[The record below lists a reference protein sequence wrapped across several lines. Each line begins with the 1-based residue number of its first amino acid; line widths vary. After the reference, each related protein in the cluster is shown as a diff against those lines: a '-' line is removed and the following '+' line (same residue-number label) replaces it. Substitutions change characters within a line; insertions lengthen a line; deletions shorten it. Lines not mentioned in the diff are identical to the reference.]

1 MGGFKNIKKI
11 LDPKNIRVRA
21 PKPKPKPK
29 GSKGL
34 EEVRKA
40 DKQLRRMKTLK
51 QVANLAAGVGLYM
64 YGPSG
69 NEAKDKNK
77 NMATSSKKPQVKK
90 NTKSLPKTKLASNK
104 NFKSSN

>member
-1 MGGFKNIKKI
+1 MGRFKNVKKI

-21 PKPKPKPK
+21 PKPKPK

-77 NMATSSKKPQVKK
+77 NTATSSSKKPQVKK